1 MDKREQEKRFR
12 ELCGKAPAW
21 KKEALLLELYARAK
35 DEDREFAIAFL
46 EGKRGLF
53 DSLFG
58 KGGD

>member
-12 ELCGKAPAW
+12 ELCGKVPAW
-21 KKEALLLELYARAK
+21 KKEALLLELFSRARAEDK
-35 DEDREFAIAFL
+35 DFALEYL
-46 EGKRGLF
+46 EGKKGLF